1 MEQVYDS
8 KNKEHEFSVGDWVFL
23 KLQPYGQMSLVARKN
38 YKFSPQI
45 YGSFQISKRIGK
57 IAYRFDFL
65 FSTTSGVPC
74 LSSQEEDWGRV
85 YGVQRFS
92 NFE

>member
-1 MEQVYDS
+1 MTPKTKS
-8 KNKEHEFSVGDWVFL
+8 MSFLWVMGVLETSTKQTNVSCCKKKLEILSSNLWAFL
-23 KLQPYGQMSLVARKN
+23 DFKKDRKDCI
-38 YKFSPQI
+38 Q
-45 YGSFQISKRIGK
+45 
-57 IAYRFDFL
+57 ARFDFL